1 MKKLVWFILGLTIL
15 SLACKTLQPLP
26 SPTAAQPPGATITLA
41 PALTQVPLPTGTEVV
56 PTRTPRPTPQPIT
69 CTDDSCLNACL
80 ERINEALPQTSFEPL
95 GGAYSGDNIQ
105 LNLVYYD
112 VKDGQLGE
120 PQFLYVPD
128 EFKAYQQDTITQQDV
143 WLYAS
148 GLLPDAESDWVVGFE
163 IFSSSNYAA
172 WVSPGGTDN
181 TDRAHWILG
190 MDIVSAQDPVSLT
203 YILVHEYGHLI
214 TLNTDQIPA
223 SDYYYGWSQ
232 NPAVCKQFLSPNG
245 CSTPDSYIN
254 AFYQKFWKDIF
265 PEWEDEVAKPM
276 VNSSDEFRALVEK
289 FYEKHPEQ
297 FVRDYAA
304 TNIKEDLAESFMY
317 FVLEP
322 KPTGSGIVEKKIRF
336 FYEFPELV
344 EFRQQMIQN
353 VCSYTQ

>member
-1 MKKLVWFILGLTIL
+1 MKKLVWFSLGLIL
-15 SLACKTLQPLP
+15 FSLACKALQPAAVPTATQPPPPTWTPVPTLTEAL
-26 SPTAAQPPGATITLA
+26 SPTA
-41 PALTQVPLPTGTEVV
+41 TEFI
-56 PTRTPRPTPQPIT
+56 PTRTPRPTPRPII
-69 CTDDSCLNACL
+69 CMDDSCLNACL
-80 ERINEALPQTSFEPL
+80 GRINKALPQTSFEPL

-120 PQFLYVPD
+120 PEFLYVPD
-128 EFKAYQQDTITQQDV
+128 EFKAYQQDTVAQQDV

-172 WVSPGGTDN
+172 WVSPGGPDN

-190 MDIVSAQDPVSLT
+190 VDIVNSQDPVELT

-223 SDYYYGWSQ
+223 SDYYYGWAQ
-232 NPAVCKQFLSPNG
+232 NPAVCKQFLSPDG
-245 CSTPDSYIN
+245 CSAPDSYIN
-254 AFYQKFWKDIF
+254 AFYQKFWKGIF
-265 PEWEDEVAKPM
+265 PKWVEEVDKP
-276 VNSSDEFRALVEK
+276 VINSSDEFRALVEG

-304 TNIKEDLAESFMY
+304 TNIYEDLAESFMY

-322 KPTGSGIVEKKIRF
+322 KPAGSNIVERKIRF
-336 FYEFPELV
+336 FYDFPELV
-344 EFRQQMIQN
+344 QFRQQMIQN
-353 VCSYTQ
+353 ICSYTQ